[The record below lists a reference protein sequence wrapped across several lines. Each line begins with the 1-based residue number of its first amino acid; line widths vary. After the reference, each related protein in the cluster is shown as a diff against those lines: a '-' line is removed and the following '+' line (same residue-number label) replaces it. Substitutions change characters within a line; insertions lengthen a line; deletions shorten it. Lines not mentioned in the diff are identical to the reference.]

1 MNSISNSP
9 AKTSK
14 KYLDNPF
21 NHLYE
26 DTTEVSNRSEIQ
38 ETIEY
43 ALGLEDK
50 ISGDFAKDLHHEIFE
65 FRYNRLAFV
74 RNGLIAAKI
83 KFWKLYK
90 DIGDGTFASFCKE
103 HLHISRWQINDL
115 ITSARVVLELI
126 YQGFEILPTNISQ
139 AIALK
144 NFTGEELFHAWTM
157 VVENISPCQ
166 ITHKSIA
173 NLLFPPTEDDKAIA
187 TIKLPATLHEQVH
200 REAATQGWSI
210 PQLILAMLGFFVSG
224 GNSHL
229 FDPEEIDP
237 NCEEKW
243 QKDLIN
249 LIEEQ
254 DRYAKPS
261 KFQAQSA

>member
-1 MNSISNSP
+1 MNNSIV
-9 AKTSK
+9 AKSSKSSGK

-21 NHLYE
+21 NYLYE
-26 DTTEVSNRSEIQ
+26 DAEQVSERPEIQ

-65 FRYNRLAFV
+65 FHYNRLAFV

-103 HLHISRWQINDL
+103 KLYISRWQINDL
-115 ITSARVVLELI
+115 ICSARVVMELI

-144 NFTGEELFHAWTM
+144 NFTGEELFDAWTT
-157 VVENISPCQ
+157 VVENISPSQ
-166 ITHKSIA
+166 ITRKSIA
-173 NLLFPPTEDDKAIA
+173 NLLFPPTEDDMAIA
-187 TIKLPATLHEQVH
+187 TIKLPAALHEQVH

-210 PQLILAMLGFFVSG
+210 PQLILVMLGFFVSG

-229 FDPEEIDP
+229 FEPEKFEPEEENI
-237 NCEEKW
+237 W
-243 QKDLIN
+243 RKDLAK
-249 LIEEQ
+249 LIGEG
-254 DRYAKPS
+254 
-261 KFQAQSA
+261 